1 MSHAVETVQFRAVR
15 VHVLAGV
22 ATVTI
27 DNPPLNVYDVDLIQ
41 DLRVLAATVHGD
53 GAIRVVVLQSAD
65 PEFFVAHGDS
75 NVVTTPD
82 LMSRAAEG
90 FETGALNY
98 MQVLHEQWRALPQ
111 VTIAKLAGFARGG
124 GLELAMA
131 LDMRFAAIGTAR
143 LAMPEAMIDIVP
155 GGGGSQYLPQLV
167 GRARALEIILGGVLV
182 DAELAE
188 RYGLVNRALPADE
201 IDDYVDDLAQRIA
214 RLAPG
219 VIAAATASIDASATE
234 TSITGALAVENTQM
248 MSLMTPTAVQR
259 SVDLLSRGLQT
270 REGEKVLEEILT
282 APR

>member
-53 GAIRVVVLQSAD
+53 EAIRVVVLQSAD

-98 MQVLHEQWRALPQ
+98 MQVLHEQWRAPPH
-111 VTIAKLAGFARGG
+111 RS
-124 GLELAMA
+124 
-131 LDMRFAAIGTAR
+131 RSR
-143 LAMPEAMIDIVP
+143 NSP
-155 GGGGSQYLPQLV
+155 GS
-167 GRARALEIILGGVLV
+167 R
-182 DAELAE
+182 
-188 RYGLVNRALPADE
+188 
-201 IDDYVDDLAQRIA
+201 
-214 RLAPG
+214 
-219 VIAAATASIDASATE
+219 AAAASSSRWRWTCGSPRSARR
-234 TSITGALAVENTQM
+234 G
-248 MSLMTPTAVQR
+248 
-259 SVDLLSRGLQT
+259 SRCRRQ
-270 REGEKVLEEILT
+270 
-282 APR
+282 